1 MGRVARGVRPAA
13 VVMTATLSPPQL
25 MPCGR
30 RADPAL
36 RLKDYLDA
44 FDFYLGL
51 SDQLVDRIILL
62 ENSDADLSVF
72 RWLANA
78 RHSKKEI
85 QLLNTTSDY
94 PAEKGKGYGEFLMLD
109 RGLQTA
115 IANQTQW
122 PGLFWKVTGR
132 LKVLNLEE
140 MIARAPGDYDIYC
153 DLRDVPLVGEML
165 GGNQWMELRL
175 FSFSS
180 LGYNRYI
187 RGKYDLGAVLEKELF
202 HVLKQHM
209 HEDGC
214 GIIPRFNVQP
224 ELQGYCGLSNESYQS
239 LGYRTKG
246 IVRKFSR
253 ALLPQL
259 WL

>member
-1 MGRVARGVRPAA
+1 MARVSRDIRPAA

-51 SDQLVDRIILL
+51 SDQHVDRIILL

-78 RHSKKEI
+78 RHSKKKI

-109 RGLQTA
+109 RGLQKAVVGRTEPA
-115 IANQTQW
+115 RH
-122 PGLFWKVTGR
+122 FWKITGR

-140 MIARAPGDYDIYC
+140 MIARAPMDYDIYC
-153 DLRDVPLVGEML
+153 DLRDVPLIGEML
-165 GGNQWMELRL
+165 GGNQWMELRV
-175 FSFSS
+175 FSFSNF
-180 LGYNRYI
+180 GYNKYI
-187 RGKYDLGAVLEKELF
+187 RGRYDLGVVLEKELF
-202 HVLKQHM
+202 RVLRQHL
-209 HEDGC
+209 HEDGG

-224 ELQGYCGLSNESYQS
+224 ELQGYCGHSNVSYQS
-239 LGYRTKG
+239 FGYRSKG
-246 IVRKFSR
+246 TLRKFSR
-253 ALLPQL
+253 AIFPQL